1 MLFNKSKWIKT
12 ENIMTVMEKFWQRN
26 CLHFFPDQCNFWLGV
41 IKIKSEIV
49 AEIETTFGRDHTLI
63 IEGHEKL

>member
-1 MLFNKSKWIKT
+1 MYVGHMLFLT
-12 ENIMTVMEKFWQRN
+12 LYMTIAMSCSSRFCR
-26 CLHFFPDQCNFWLGV
+26 GV
-41 IKIKSEIV
+41 KIKREIV

>member
-1 MLFNKSKWIKT
+1 
-12 ENIMTVMEKFWQRN
+12 MTVMEGFWQRN
-26 CLHFFPDQCNFWLGV
+26 CLHFFFPDQCNFWLGV
-41 IKIKSEIV
+41 IKIKREIV